1 MPLRV
6 LIIPDKFKGTLTTEA
21 AAAAIATGWRLA
33 RPHDDLELVPMSDGG
48 DGFGALLS
56 AQLHAAE
63 QTAHV
68 VDAAHRPHDARWWF
82 EPASR
87 TAVVESARAIGLALL
102 PPKQFHP
109 FQLDTRGLG
118 ELLLAAAAAG
128 AGRCLI
134 GIGGSATNDA
144 GFGMAR
150 ALGWRFLDRDNHE
163 LETWTELHRFT
174 RLQPPRRRRLFPTAI
189 VAVDVQNPLLGPRG
203 CSRIYGPQK
212 GLRPEDFPVAEKNLR
227 QLARIAEAQFPGL
240 SAKEPGT
247 GAAGGLGFGL
257 RLFLGAKLQ
266 PGFALFARHADLV
279 RRLRRV
285 DLVLTGEGA
294 LDKST
299 LMGKGVGELGRLCQR
314 LGIPCLALGGVLTE
328 PRAVKKLFTDARAIT
343 PHLTTPQNAL
353 AQPAHWLT
361 RLAEIA
367 AKEYVPTNPEGARR
381 LRRSSVEN

>member
-6 LIIPDKFKGTLTTEA
+6 LIIPDKFKATLTTEA
-21 AAAAIATGWRLA
+21 AAAAIAAGWRQA
-33 RPHDDLELVPMSDGG
+33 RPQDDLELVPMSDGG
-48 DGFGALLS
+48 DGFGAILS
-56 AQLHAAE
+56 GQLHAAE

-82 EPASR
+82 EPTSR
-87 TAVVESARAIGLALL
+87 TAIVESARAIGLALL

-128 AGRCLI
+128 ARRCLI

-150 ALGWRFLDRDNHE
+150 ALGWRFLDRADRD
-163 LETWTELHRFT
+163 LETWTDLHRLA
-174 RLQPPRRRRLFPTAI
+174 RLQPPRRRHLFPTAI

-212 GLRPEDFPVAEKNLR
+212 GLRPEDIPVAEKNLR
-227 QLARIAEAQFPGL
+227 QFARIAEAQFPGL

-266 PGFALFARHADLV
+266 PGFALFARHAGLV
-279 RRLRRV
+279 RRLRGV

-343 PHLTTPQNAL
+343 PGLTTPQNAL

-367 AKEYVPTNPEGARR
+367 AKEYVP
-381 LRRSSVEN
+381 LRRG

>member
-1 MPLRV
+1 MSLRI
-6 LIIPDKFKGTLTTEA
+6 LIIPDKFKGTLTTNA
-21 AAAAIATGWRLA
+21 AATAIATGWRQA
-33 RPHDDLELVPMSDGG
+33 RPDDDLELVPMSDGG
-48 DGFGALLS
+48 DGFGAILS
-56 AQLHAAE
+56 GQLHAGE
-63 QTAHV
+63 HTAHV
-68 VDAAHRPHDARWWF
+68 VDAAHRPHDARWWH
-82 EPASR
+82 EPTNR

-128 AGRCLI
+128 ARRCLI

-150 ALGWRFLDRDNHE
+150 ALGWRFLDRDDRD
-163 LETWTELHRFT
+163 LETWTELHRLA

-212 GLRPEDFPVAEKNLR
+212 GLRSEDFPVAEKICASSPASPKHNFPASAPR
-227 QLARIAEAQFPGL
+227 NPAPARPAD
-240 SAKEPGT
+240 SAS
-247 GAAGGLGFGL
+247 ACA
-257 RLFLGAKLQ
+257 FLGAKLQ

-279 RRLRRV
+279 RRLRKV

-328 PRAVKKLFTDARAIT
+328 PRAVKQLFTDARAIT
-343 PHLTTPQNAL
+343 PHLTTTENAL

-361 RLAEIA
+361 RLAEITA
-367 AKEYVPTNPEGARR
+367 AEYVPPDRG
-381 LRRSSVEN
+381 